1 MRSTMQPDSGKSGGF
16 FRKVMHIVRGTSATE
31 ADAPPDPDSLTA
43 REALQE
49 VMARKRR
56 NDAIRQQEFAQLR
69 QLRQRSQAI
78 GQVHE
83 AGAEREAEVLSSL
96 LGQETRST
104 ATLQKIDEIEAQMSG
119 QWWRQPP
126 AAVQT
131 SPCLLPAPPLHDPPS
146 VNTEPSASGVLAL

>member
-69 QLRQRSQAI
+69 QLRRHPHAFIGVDPARSAR
-78 GQVHE
+78 H
-83 AGAEREAEVLSSL
+83 SSSRM
-96 LGQETRST
+96 T
-104 ATLQKIDEIEAQMSG
+104 K
-119 QWWRQPP
+119 
-126 AAVQT
+126 
-131 SPCLLPAPPLHDPPS
+131 
-146 VNTEPSASGVLAL
+146 

>member
-1 MRSTMQPDSGKSGGF
+1 MPSARFFMRSTMQPDSGKSGGF

-69 QLRQRSQAI
+69 QLRQRNQAI
-78 GQVHE
+78 GQVHN
-83 AGAEREAEVLSSL
+83 AAAEREAEAEQRIRALPP
-96 LGQETRST
+96 E
-104 ATLQKIDEIEAQMSG
+104 ATEAQ
-119 QWWRQPP
+119 
-126 AAVQT
+126 A
-131 SPCLLPAPPLHDPPS
+131 
-146 VNTEPSASGVLAL
+146 

>member
-1 MRSTMQPDSGKSGGF
+1 MQPDSGKSGGF

-69 QLRQRSQAI
+69 QLRQRNQAI
-78 GQVHE
+78 GQVHD
-83 AGAEREAEVLSSL
+83 AAAEREAEVLSSL

-119 QWWRQPP
+119 QW
-126 AAVQT
+126 
-131 SPCLLPAPPLHDPPS
+131 
-146 VNTEPSASGVLAL
+146 